1 MFREEK
7 KKKYRYK
14 ILLAIIVTYIAWF
27 GLTFNTKYNDYLTQ
41 KEYCASLDL
50 KYSNQITDTGSIVTI
65 ANDEFYKILKDIVD
79 CSIFKSSHRFFPISL
94 LF

>member
-14 ILLAIIVTYIAWF
+14 ILLAIIVAYVAWF
-27 GLTFNTKYNDYLTQ
+27 GLTFNTRYNEYFAQ

-50 KYSNQITDTGSIVTI
+50 KYSNQTTVNIQS
-65 ANDEFYKILKDIVD
+65 DELQKMLKDIVD
-79 CSIFKSSHRFFPISL
+79 CAIFKSSNNFFPISL